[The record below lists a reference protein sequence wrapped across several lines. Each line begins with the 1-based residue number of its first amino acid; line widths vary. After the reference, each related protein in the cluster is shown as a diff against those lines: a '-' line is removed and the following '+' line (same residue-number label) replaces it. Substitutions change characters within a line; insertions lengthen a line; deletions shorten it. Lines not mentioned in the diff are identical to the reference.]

1 MANYRHAK
9 HCNRSFGQ
17 KVADVAQRVGQGVAV
32 AKGVYEA
39 GKTVY
44 TAAQAAAPYLSPLV
58 AML

>member
-32 AKGVYEA
+32 AKGVYEV
-39 GKTVY
+39 GKP
-44 TAAQAAAPYLSPLV
+44 AHGIAQAAAPCLTTT
-58 AML
+58 MF